1 MQGVLSLEVLLLALL
16 LYFERGCESITWH
29 RSVLSLEGGIWW
41 KGNGIKLQYFWHPF
55 PFLSFL
61 RCPIE
66 LDPFLPE
73 PRGHRKFILFGRKAV
88 RSSFRNGLW
97 GRLLGHL
104 GIVPLTASPPHIW
117 GSLRTVVFW
126 LCVWPLNKSFPY
138 SENQSNWAV
147 LSVLSCFFFVLA
159 RISITGLFSWW
170 IRGLLAVCSGWPMI
184 YKGLGLGLTIKI
196 PRF

>member
-1 MQGVLSLEVLLLALL
+1 MMMSPAPLNVRWVHLTWVSSLFIVQRHPLKGVIKSMFRRCCALGNSPFLLEWPWEVVQGVLSLEVLLLALF

-41 KGNGIKLQYFWHPF
+41 KGNGIKLQDFWHPF

-66 LDPFLPE
+66 LDPFLAE

-88 RSSFRNGLW
+88 RSSFRNGVW

-117 GSLRTVVFW
+117 GSLWTVVF
-126 LCVWPLNKSFPY
+126 LVVCLTLKRILPLLWEPK
-138 SENQSNWAV
+138 
-147 LSVLSCFFFVLA
+147 
-159 RISITGLFSWW
+159 
-170 IRGLLAVCSGWPMI
+170 
-184 YKGLGLGLTIKI
+184 
-196 PRF
+196 